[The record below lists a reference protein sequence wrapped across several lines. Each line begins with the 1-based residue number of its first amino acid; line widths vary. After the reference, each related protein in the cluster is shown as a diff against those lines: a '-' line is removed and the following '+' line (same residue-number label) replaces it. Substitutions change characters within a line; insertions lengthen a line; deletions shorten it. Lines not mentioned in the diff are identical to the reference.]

1 MSGSWDLTA
10 LVNAADPKAGLAER
24 HLWLVRL
31 TEWLRHAPTV
41 ALLRSDKATPLPAL
55 RLRQLLRQ
63 LDQHPE
69 PAARVR
75 GLADAFW
82 RDIDTPSLFAD
93 FGLGARLSFGSELL
107 ARVQARLLPG
117 TPETRDLGTLFKL
130 LFEGADA
137 AWIAALDDDTVQRAL
152 HWLGPDAGQLRA
164 GLLDALQIL
173 ASQVQAA
180 GHAPALRQRMDRALL
195 VDEPFRQVGATVTA
209 LRQAAAG
216 TPADDE
222 LLHREA
228 GYLRALLDHC
238 RRASASV
245 MPQLESQGVSVNIV
259 YDLDQLDARCQRIEA
274 LLDALLAPEPRA
286 EGRRLLGD
294 LVTQLTPLK
303 SVRALFAR
311 HYSLLARQVAERSAE
326 TGEHYIA
333 RDRAEYQ
340 QMLQRAYGGGAL
352 IAATTFVKFAIGAL
366 GLSAFWTGW
375 WSGVNYALSFVI
387 VMLLHWTVA
396 TKQPAMTAPALAATL
411 PNQRSGRESTAD
423 EIEGFVDRVAQ
434 LIRTQVAAIVGNL
447 AACFPIVLAVQL
459 AALALFGAPPVS
471 ADAAR
476 YVLDSQTLLGPT
488 LLFAAFTGVLLFA
501 SSLIAGWTENWFV
514 YHRLDSAIAWN
525 PRVVARLGAAR
536 AQRWAH
542 WWRRNISGLA
552 ANVSL
557 GFMLGLVPAVAG
569 FFALPLE
576 VRHVTLSAGQLA
588 AALGALGWDVLREPA
603 FWWCVAAIPLIGAL
617 NVGVSFLLAFRVA
630 LRSRGVRVGD
640 RSRIYAAIRLRLRE
654 RPMSFLRP
662 PRFG

>member
-1 MSGSWDLTA
+1 MPGSWDLTA
-10 LVNAADPKAGLAER
+10 LVNTADPEAGLAER

-31 TEWLRHAPTV
+31 TEWLRHAPTT
-41 ALLRSDKATPLPAL
+41 ALLRTDDGTPLPAL

-82 RDIDTPSLFAD
+82 RDIDTTSLFAD

-137 AWIAALDDDTVQRAL
+137 AWIATLEDDTVQRAL
-152 HWLGPDAGQLRA
+152 HWLGPDADQLRA

-180 GHAPALRQRMDRALL
+180 GHAPALRQRMDRTLL

-209 LRQAAAG
+209 VRSAAVG
-216 TPADDE
+216 TPADGD

-286 EGRRLLGD
+286 EGRRLLAD
-294 LVTQLTPLK
+294 LVAQLTPLK

-340 QMLQRAYGGGAL
+340 LMLQRAYGGGAL
-352 IAATTFVKFAIGAL
+352 IAGTTFAKFAIGAL

-411 PNQRSGRESTAD
+411 PNQRSGHESTGED
-423 EIEGFVDRVAQ
+423 IERFVDRVAQ

-459 AALALFGAPPVS
+459 ASMALFGATPVG
-471 ADAAR
+471 ADEAR
-476 YVLDSQTLLGPT
+476 HVLDSQTLLGPT

-542 WWRRNISGLA
+542 WWRRHISGLA

-588 AALGALGWDVLREPA
+588 AALGALGWDVLRELA
-603 FWWCVAAIPLIGAL
+603 FWWCVAAIPLIGVL

>member
-41 ALLRSDKATPLPAL
+41 ALLRSDEATPLPAL

-411 PNQRSGRESTAD
+411 PNQRSGRESTAE

-459 AALALFGAPPVS
+459 AALALFGAPPVN
-471 ADAAR
+471 ADEAR
-476 YVLDSQTLLGPT
+476 YVLASQTLLGPT

-542 WWRRNISGLA
+542 WWRRHISGLA

>member
-31 TEWLRHAPTV
+31 TEWLRHAPTT
-41 ALLRSDKATPLPAL
+41 ALLRSDEATPLPAL

-209 LRQAAAG
+209 LRSAAVSM
-216 TPADDE
+216 PADGD

-274 LLDALLAPEPRA
+274 LLDALLAPEPRT
-286 EGRRLLGD
+286 EGRRLLSN

-340 QMLQRAYGGGAL
+340 LMLQRAYGGGAL
-352 IAATTFVKFAIGAL
+352 IAATTFAKFAIGGL

-411 PNQRSGRESTAD
+411 PNQRSGRESTA
-423 EIEGFVDRVAQ
+423 EEVEGFVDRVAQ
-434 LIRTQVAAIVGNL
+434 LIRTQVAAIAGNL

-459 AALALFGAPPVS
+459 GAMALFGATPVG
-471 ADAAR
+471 ADEAR

-514 YHRLDSAIAWN
+514 FHRLDSAIAWN

-542 WWRRNISGLA
+542 WWRRHISGLA

-588 AALGALGWDVLREPA
+588 AALGALGWDVLRESA